1 MAMSSYNRIK
11 FALSDFLISK
21 KKVNSTQTK
30 YKRFTLIFLLTA
42 LTPLLS
48 VGAFNIFVDPYGI
61 YNSPTV
67 SGFNQSKPDKWK
79 HQRLFKA
86 LDITRIK
93 PVTIFIGSSRTNLGL
108 NPAYSALDDRQP
120 AYNLGLNGANTYE
133 TLRYLEHA
141 IKNQKDLKLVILGL
155 DFIMFN
161 TELGNQAGFEENRL
175 EKQSITSQD
184 FINTTFSLDTLSL
197 SQETIK
203 ANKSKTRQDIYYPNG
218 FMRLQRSEIDKN
230 LTEFKKSISVY
241 FTVHNNYQL
250 SQQYLED
257 LKKIV
262 ELCKQNN
269 ITLVAFISPAHVTQ
283 TEAIYAANQWQ
294 ILEQWKR
301 EVVKILPVWD
311 FSDYNSITTEP
322 VSETMKN
329 YIDSSHYKE
338 HIGNLV
344 LDRILSKP
352 DTKIPKD
359 FGVYLTPANIEFQLA
374 KMRNDRDQWAKAHPD
389 EVQLVKEI
397 MLKQKARKDKN

>member
-1 MAMSSYNRIK
+1 MSAYNRIK
-11 FALSDFLISK
+11 FALSDFLVSQ
-21 KKVNSTQTK
+21 KKVKVTNTK
-30 YKRFTLIFLLTA
+30 YKCFTLIFLLSA
-42 LTPLLS
+42 LTPLLA

-67 SGFNQSKPDKWK
+67 SGFNQSKPEKWK
-79 HQRLFKA
+79 HQRLYKA

-93 PVTIFIGSSRTNLGL
+93 PATIFLGSSRTNLGL
-108 NPAYSALDDRQP
+108 NPAYSALDGKQP

-133 TLRYLEHA
+133 TLRYLQHA

-197 SQETIK
+197 SQETIQ
-203 ANKSKTRQDIYYPNG
+203 ANKNKTRQDIYYPNG
-218 FMRLQRSEIDKN
+218 FMKLQRSEKDKN
-230 LTEFKKSISVY
+230 LTEFKKSIGVY
-241 FTVHNNYQL
+241 FNVHSNYQL

-257 LKKIV
+257 LKEIV

-283 TEAIYAANQWQ
+283 TEAIYAAGQWNL
-294 ILEQWKR
+294 LEQWMR
-301 EVVKILPVWD
+301 EVVKILPVWN

-322 VSETMKN
+322 VSEIMKN

-344 LDRILSKP
+344 LDRILSKQ
-352 DTKIPKD
+352 DTQIPKD
-359 FGVYLTPANIEFQLA
+359 FGVYLTPNNIESQLT
-374 KMRNDRDQWAKAHPD
+374 KMRNDRNKWAKAHPS
-389 EVQLVKEI
+389 EVELVKTI
-397 MLKQKARKDKN
+397 MLNQKARQAKK